1 MIEGRRKRE
10 NDGGRKEGR
19 GRMMEGGRRE
29 RENDGGRKEGE
40 GE

>member
-1 MIEGRRKRE
+1 MMEGGRRERE
-10 NDGGRKEGR
+10 ND
-19 GRMMEGGRRE
+19 GRRE